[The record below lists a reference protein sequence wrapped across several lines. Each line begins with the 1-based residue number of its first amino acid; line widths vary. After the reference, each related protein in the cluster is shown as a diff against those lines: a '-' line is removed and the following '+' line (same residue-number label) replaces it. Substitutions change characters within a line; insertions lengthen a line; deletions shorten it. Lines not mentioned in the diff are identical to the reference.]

1 MIKVNVPWNMRWMY
15 RVTTLTLNMNYV
27 CHLMRRGI
35 RFRNHIERV
44 LKYRTLVVNYLLLN
58 TNINRRISFFHET
71 ILILMIHLR

>member
-1 MIKVNVPWNMRWMY
+1 MIKVNVPWNMIEMY
-15 RVTTLTLNMNYV
+15 HVSTLNLNMNYV

-58 TNINRRISFFHET
+58 ININRRIYFNIDYIHDSFKVN
-71 ILILMIHLR
+71 